1 MGGDF
6 LRPVKLSGLR
16 AFGWVVLGRASSV
29 VELGRARLRLKGI
42 SSEQILRGFA
52 CGRVFSKEGTVKSGR
67 TRQKQASFEVWNLKS
82 LTTRW

>member
-1 MGGDF
+1 MRSKTIGAVRVWVGGITE
-6 LRPVKLSGLR
+6 GE
-16 AFGWVVLGRASSV
+16 LGGST
-29 VELGRARLRLKGI
+29 GRARLRLKGI